1 MAPPSNLEPDQG
13 ELHSEINMIPLINV
27 MLVLLIVFIVT
38 VPVITHSIQ
47 VQLPHA
53 AATASAP
60 APEAVRLSVDAQGGF
75 HWNDAAVP
83 DAELMPRLQALAQQ
97 VPQPPLHL
105 QGDAAARYERVA
117 LALAAAQRAGI
128 ERLVFVT
135 QP

>member
-1 MAPPSNLEPDQG
+1 MTPSNLEPDQG
-13 ELHSEINMIPLINV
+13 ELHSEINMIPLIDV

-38 VPVITHSIQ
+38 VPVITHSIP
-47 VQLPHA
+47 VQLPR
-53 AATASAP
+53 AATEASAP
-60 APEAVRLSVDAQGGF
+60 QPQAVRLSVDAQGGF

-83 DAELMPRLQALAQQ
+83 DAELVPRLQALAQQ

-105 QGDAAARYERVA
+105 HGDAAARYERVA

-128 ERLVFVT
+128 ERLVFIT

>member
-1 MAPPSNLEPDQG
+1 MAPSNLEPDQG
-13 ELHSEINMIPLINV
+13 ELHSEINMIPLIDV

-38 VPVITHSIQ
+38 VPVITHSID
-47 VQLPHA
+47 VQLPR
-53 AATASAP
+53 AATEASAP
-60 APEAVRLSVDAQGGF
+60 QPQAVRLSVDAQGGF

-83 DAELMPRLQALAQQ
+83 DAELMQRLHALSQQ

-105 QGDAAARYERVA
+105 QGDADARYERVA

-128 ERLVFVT
+128 ERLVFLT